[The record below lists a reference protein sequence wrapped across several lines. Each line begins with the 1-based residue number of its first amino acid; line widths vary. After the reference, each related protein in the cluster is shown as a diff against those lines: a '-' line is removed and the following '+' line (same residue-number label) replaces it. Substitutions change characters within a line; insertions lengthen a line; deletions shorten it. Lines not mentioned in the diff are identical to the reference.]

1 MIRIITG
8 QYIPFDS
15 IITSLDPSNYSVI
28 EITEILELIDRK
40 AEIGRLTENE
50 KHICSTSRL
59 EFRFISFHLF
69 FADSIKPK
77 KVLRAEMKQ
86 VIAYWL

>member
-1 MIRIITG
+1 MIGIITG
-8 QYIPFDS
+8 QCIPLDS

-40 AEIGRLTENE
+40 AEIGGLTENE
-50 KHICSTSRL
+50 KRICCTSRL

-69 FADSIKPK
+69 FEGSINPK

-86 VIAYWL
+86 VIAY

>member
-8 QYIPFDS
+8 QCIPFDS

-28 EITEILELIDRK
+28 DIREILELIDRK
-40 AEIGRLTENE
+40 AEIGGLTENE
-50 KHICSTSRL
+50 KRICSTSRL
-59 EFRFISFHLF
+59 EFRFISSHRF
-69 FADSIKPK
+69 FADSINPK

-86 VIAYWL
+86 VIAY